1 MWLHTHFKSHTRSS
15 SWSAQLKI
23 LSHTFVWPLGWCQGS
38 TAVTRQAERSPIS
51 VPSQGHHAG
60 GSPAYTCLPI
70 VLEPF
75 LFIGEYLS
83 GWTLNKKKFYLG
95 VPIVAQQK
103 QTRLVSMRMQVQY
116 LALLSGLRI
125 WHCCELWCLRS
136 GVPVA
141 VTQASSF
148 SSNVTPNPGTSI
160 YHPAAIKKIFY
171 ANHISDKGLASRIYK
186 ELSGINN
193 KKT

>member
-1 MWLHTHFKSHTRSS
+1 VSCGVGCRRGSDPALLWLWRRPVATAPIRPLA
-15 SWSAQLKI
+15 WEPPYAAGAAQEIAK
-23 LSHTFVWPLGWCQGS
+23 
-38 TAVTRQAERSPIS
+38 RQ
-51 VPSQGHHAG
+51 
-60 GSPAYTCLPI
+60 
-70 VLEPF
+70 
-75 LFIGEYLS
+75 
-83 GWTLNKKKFYLG
+83 KKKKKKKREKTVHRMGENICRYRIL
-95 VPIVAQQK
+95 IVAQQK